1 MHPSL
6 PVAESCRRLKLTYSW
21 EAWDS
26 FVGQPAQGILM
37 ALPNLHT
44 AYKPQR
50 SPLDLLQLLLHL
62 GPVWSWFHIFPSLSS
77 SILISFDIAF
87 PLVTFLHIESCLR
100 RPWQIQG
107 LRVIP
112 PSSPWPY
119 ASVAAGFWRAR
130 DKTVLYGTGVVGRAG
145 MHLSNTIHP
154 PKWTLMYAIKNITP
168 QPINS

>member
-26 FVGQPAQGILM
+26 SVGQPAQGILM

-44 AYKPQR
+44 AYKSQS
-50 SPLDLLQLLLHL
+50 SPLHLFQLLLHL
-62 GPVWSWFHIFPSLSS
+62 GSVCILVSHLSQPFQLHPYFLWHSFSPSD
-77 SILISFDIAF
+77 ISAHWIMSQKTQTNTGFTC
-87 PLVTFLHIESCLR
+87 VN
-100 RPWQIQG
+100 
-107 LRVIP
+107 P
-112 PSSPWPY
+112 PSSPWPDT
-119 ASVAAGFWRAR
+119 SIAAGFWRAR

-154 PKWTLMYAIKNITP
+154 PKWILMYVCN
-168 QPINS
+168 